1 MLDDVFQTYKL
12 RLYEA
17 MDNSFIR
24 TALRRAVD
32 SFRINRDKALK
43 RYSDVEDKRLK
54 LIEVKEHVLS
64 NLNSYVKQ
72 TMESIE
78 SNNSYAYYARSAGD
92 VLKIL
97 DEIVGSDKVIV
108 KSKSI
113 TSEELNLN
121 HYLELK
127 GNTIYETD
135 LGELIIQLLGSK
147 PMHILSP
154 AIHVPKEK
162 VAELFSKISGE
173 NLQPDIPKLT
183 MFARSFLRDKFFK
196 ADIGISGANA
206 IVANTGSI
214 VLIENEG
221 NVRYVSNAPPKYV
234 VIAGLEKILPTL
246 IDATM
251 LVEVVSRYAS
261 YYMPSFVSIISGPS
275 KTGDIE
281 KTQVLGVH
289 GPREVHIIL
298 LDNGRSE
305 VAKDSLFRQALY
317 CIRCGACLYE
327 CPIYQIV
334 AGNFGYTYFGG
345 IGAIWTA
352 FIDRELNYASLIAF
366 TCTLC
371 GRCKVKCPMNIDTP
385 KMVLKLRENLHSIK
399 LIPESIRQI
408 IENVKKYGSPYG
420 SVSSSL

>member
-1 MLDDVFQTYKL
+1 MMIDDIFQNYKL

-17 MDNSFIR
+17 MDNVFIR

-32 SFRINRDKALK
+32 SFRVNRDKALK
-43 RYSDVEDKRLK
+43 RYSDVEYKRLK

-64 NLNSYVKQ
+64 NLDNYIKQ
-72 TMESIE
+72 TVESIE
-78 SNNSYAYYARSAGD
+78 SNNSYAYYAKNTSDA
-92 VLKIL
+92 LKII
-97 DEIVGSDKVIV
+97 DEVVGSGKVVV

-121 HYLELK
+121 HYLKLK

-135 LGELIIQLLGSK
+135 LGELIIQLLDSK

-162 VAELFSKISGE
+162 VAELFSKVSGE
-173 NLQPDIPKLT
+173 NLPPDIPRLA

-206 IVANTGSI
+206 ITADTGSV

-221 NVRYVSNAPPKYV
+221 NARYVSNSPPKYV

-246 IDATM
+246 TDATM

-281 KTQVLGVH
+281 KTQVLGIH

-305 VAKDSLFRQALY
+305 AARDPLFRQALY
-317 CIRCGACLYE
+317 CIKCGACLYE

-352 FIDRELNYASLIAF
+352 FIDKEPNYASLIAF

-371 GRCKVKCPMNIDTP
+371 GRCKAKCPMNIDTP
-385 KMVLKLRENLHSIK
+385 KMILKLRENLYRIN
-399 LIPESIRQI
+399 LVPEHIRQTV
-408 IENVKKYGSPYG
+408 ENVKKHGSPY
-420 SVSSSL
+420 SLT